1 MRASRGQ
8 AIWAGQSLS
17 ALQTMTTSG
26 DFNVIILQISPKPL
40 EISKRGCPGGR
51 DPVPQCSLP
60 CITSNNPSRKAE
72 AVMLLWV
79 WLQKLPWML

>member
-17 ALQTMTTSG
+17 ALQAMTTSG

-51 DPVPQCSLP
+51 NPVPQCSLP
-60 CITSNNPSRKAE
+60 FITSNNPSRKAE
-72 AVMLLWV
+72 AAMLLWV
-79 WLQKLPWML
+79 RLQKLPWML